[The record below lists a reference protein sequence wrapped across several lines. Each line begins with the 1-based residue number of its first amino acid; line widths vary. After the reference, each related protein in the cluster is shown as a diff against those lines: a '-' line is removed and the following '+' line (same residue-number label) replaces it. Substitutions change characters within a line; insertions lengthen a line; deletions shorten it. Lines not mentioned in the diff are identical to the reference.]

1 MRRFATLIIS
11 VALTM
16 SGLVASSASTASG
29 NETPESLPASSIGS
43 LSLAATKSGGS
54 ANATDFGD
62 PTDAY
67 PLTPFYEVAG
77 KYTLSTDGLGTTSS
91 SGTLQVEKPS
101 SQATV
106 RKAFLMAS
114 QKSTGTSSPTPRA
127 SLQGTQITYSK
138 EVSGQT
144 LSDVTS
150 IVASVVDTAPAGITN
165 LTLSGANNAEGYGLA
180 VVFYDP
186 SLPYSGSVV
195 LSFGRADMVG
205 STTKFDFSTVL
216 DKQTYMDVTM
226 SLGISFGYQGDNASN
241 SHSCTSYSGCIQRS
255 NISLTLDNSN
265 TPIYI
270 TSTAGGADDAVGTLT
285 NGNLLTV
292 GGVGDTVSKPVNS
305 TSSTTTTTPIDSE
318 IYSLIDVLPNGT
330 QSFSLTSSNPS
341 FDDVLFFAGFYFK
354 GLIADGVDT
363 SGNSSI
369 PVITNISP
377 CFGPTAGGTSVTIS
391 GANLSGAT
399 SVAFG
404 NTAGTITSNSA
415 TSIVVTTPA
424 KSAGLTDVSV
434 ATPAGNEIKFD
445 GFQYGDTLT
454 VCDGSVAAA
463 SAPATTTVSAPA
475 PIVANGYRADKLGTI
490 YFATLSSEL
499 SKTAKKKLEAAVIAN
514 PSAVYKITGYVQKS
528 KSAKNAKNDADLS
541 LARAKAIETYLAS
554 LGAGVTFTVV
564 VDAAGV
570 PAKNGSSDKA
580 RRATLYAM
588 TPVVQ

>member
-150 IVASVVDTAPAGITN
+150 IVASVVDTAPVGITN

-270 TSTAGGADDAVGTLT
+270 TSTAGGADDAVGTPT

-305 TSSTTTTTPIDSE
+305 TLSTTTTTPIDSE
-318 IYSLIDVLPNGT
+318 IYSLIDALPNGT

-369 PVITNISP
+369 PVITDISP

-475 PIVANGYRADKLGTI
+475 PIVANGYRADKLGTV

>member
-1 MRRFATLIIS
+1 M
-11 VALTM
+11 
-16 SGLVASSASTASG
+16 
-29 NETPESLPASSIGS
+29 
-43 LSLAATKSGGS
+43 K
-54 ANATDFGD
+54 
-62 PTDAY
+62 
-67 PLTPFYEVAG
+67 
-77 KYTLSTDGLGTTSS
+77 
-91 SGTLQVEKPS
+91 
-101 SQATV
+101 
-106 RKAFLMAS
+106 KAFLMAS
-114 QKSTGTSSPTPRA
+114 QKSLGTSSPTPRA

-150 IVASVVDTAPAGITN
+150 IVASAVDAASAGIVN
-165 LTLSGANNAEGYGLA
+165 LTLTGANNAEGYGFA

-205 STTKFDFSTVL
+205 STTKFDFSSVL

-241 SHSCTSYSGCIQRS
+241 SHSCTSISNCTQRS
-255 NISLTLDNSN
+255 NISITLDNLN

-270 TSTAGGADDAVGTLT
+270 TATAGGADDAVGTLR

-305 TSSTTTTTPIDSE
+305 ASSTTTTTPIDSE

-341 FDDVLFFAGFYFK
+341 RDDVLFFAGFYFK
-354 GLIADGVDT
+354 GLIAEGVDT
-363 SGNSSI
+363 SGNSSL
-369 PVITNISP
+369 PVITDISP

-404 NTAGTITSNSA
+404 GTAGTITSNSA
-415 TSIVVTTPA
+415 TSIVVTSPA

-434 ATPAGNEIKFD
+434 TTTAGNEIKFD
-445 GFQYGDTLT
+445 GFQYGNNL
-454 VCDGSVAAA
+454 VACDGSVAAA
-463 SAPATTTVSAPA
+463 IGPTPTVTTTGPV
-475 PIVANGYRADKLGTI
+475 PIIANGYRADKLGTV
-490 YFATLSSEL
+490 YFAPLSSKL
-499 SKTAKKKLEAAVIAN
+499 SKAAKKQIDTLVAAN
-514 PSAVYKITGYVQKS
+514 PVSIYKVTGHVQKS
-528 KSAKNAKNDADLS
+528 IFAKNAKNNASLS
-541 LARAKAIETYLAS
+541 LARARAIETYLVS
-554 LGAGVTFTVV
+554 LGAGVNFTVV
-564 VDAAGV
+564 VDAGLV
-570 PAKNGSSDKA
+570 PAKNGTSDKA